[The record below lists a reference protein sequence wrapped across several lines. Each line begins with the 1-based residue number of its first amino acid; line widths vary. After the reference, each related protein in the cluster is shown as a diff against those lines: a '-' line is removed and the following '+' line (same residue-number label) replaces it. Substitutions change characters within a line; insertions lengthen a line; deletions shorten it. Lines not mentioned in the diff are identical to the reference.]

1 MKRFV
6 VEAMCETD
14 AMEMARRIEEHMDVL
29 GLSFEEATR
38 MALSERRGC

>member
-6 VEAMCETD
+6 VEAMCE
-14 AMEMARRIEEHMDVL
+14 AEAVEMARRIEEHMDSL

>member
-6 VEAMCETD
+6 VEAMCE
-14 AMEMARRIEEHMDVL
+14 AEVVEMARRIEEHMNSL

-38 MALSERRGC
+38 MALGERKGC

>member
-6 VEAMCETD
+6 VDAMCETE
-14 AMEMARRIEEHMDVL
+14 AMDVARRIEAHMEAL

-38 MALSERRGC
+38 MALSERKGC

>member
-6 VEAMCETD
+6 VEAMCETE
-14 AMEMARRIEEHMDVL
+14 AMEMARRIEEHMDAL

-38 MALSERRGC
+38 MALSERKGC